1 MLEEEISLWRK
12 NFGVALDVWSNKM
25 SPEFSINKIF
35 SSWVTIFL
43 PVPNPSCHQLGHANK
58 IIRSSYPPCRQLR
71 SVGSSKTRFP
81 KSSHRLHPTKE
92 LFDPFSYPL
101 AYTVAPMT
109 SRSCIDGRAA
119 FALGVGHYMSENL
132 SPAQKIHKVVGVVTF
147 IASQRFYPQPFS
159 SLALKHALSHFPL
172 TAPGGLTD
180 QKIDQQAIAVLHQG
194 MRPVTKL
201 RFFSRPLTHQT
212 TVGIGRR
219 LMGFVASFLA
229 VKIHPAVARISP
241 ILISRPIFSL
251 GSKILKARPG
261 LDQSP
266 IHRKMIVTHQPRSS
280 GLPNHR
286 LKEQPPHLVLHQ
298 SLAVLAEHRR
308 IKTFFHQLHVQKP
321 AKQQIVV
328 QLLAKL
334 PLASHRVKR
343 DQQQRLQDLLGSH
356 RGPSHCGIHSI
367 KNPRQFQKL
376 LIRHCLDFSERM
388 IGQNTPFYRDQ
399 SQHAC
404 LFVLRSP
411 HSRLQRYNL
420 RHLNMRHDLQSRK
433 ILKRGVFQ
441 HPARA
446 W

>member
-25 SPEFSINKIF
+25 SLEFSINKIF

-71 SVGSSKTRFP
+71 SVGSSKTGFP
-81 KSSHRLHPTKE
+81 KSSHRLHPTKD

-119 FALGVGHYMSENL
+119 FALGVGRYMRENL
-132 SPAQKIHKVVGVVTF
+132 SPAQKIDKVVGVVTF

-159 SLALKHALSHFPL
+159 SLALKHALGRFPL
-172 TAPGGLTD
+172 TAPGGLAD
-180 QKIDQQAIAVLHQG
+180 QKIDQQAISVLHQG

-201 RFFSRPLTHQT
+201 RLFSRPLTHQT

-229 VKIHPAVARISP
+229 VKIHPAVSRISP
-241 ILISRPIFSL
+241 ILGSRPIFSL
-251 GSKILKARPG
+251 GSKAPAACPG

-266 IHRKMIVTHQPRSS
+266 IHRKMIVAHQPGSS

-286 LKEQPPHLVLHQ
+286 LEKQTPHLVLHQ
-298 SLAVLAEHRR
+298 PLAVLAENRG
-308 IKTFFHQLHVQKP
+308 IEAFFDQLYVQKP
-321 AKQQIVV
+321 TKQQIVV

-343 DQQQRLQDLLGSH
+343 DQQQRLQNLLGCH

-376 LIRHCLDFSERM
+376 LIRHCLDFSKRM
-388 IGQNTPFYRDQ
+388 IGGNTPLYRDQ
-399 SQHAC
+399 SQHAY
-404 LFVLRSP
+404 LPVLRSP
-411 HSRLQRYNL
+411 HSGIQRYNL

-433 ILKRGVFQ
+433 NFKTRSFS
-441 HPARA
+441 ASC
-446 W
+446 

>member
-1 MLEEEISLWRK
+1 MLEEEISLRGK

-25 SPEFSINKIF
+25 SPEFSINTIF
-35 SSWVTIFL
+35 SSCVTIFL
-43 PVPNPSCHQLGHANK
+43 PVPNPLCHQLGHANK

-81 KSSHRLHPTKE
+81 KSSHRLHPTKD

-119 FALGVGHYMSENL
+119 FALGVGRYMRENL
-132 SPAQKIHKVVGVVTF
+132 SPAQKIDKVVGVVTF

-180 QKIDQQAIAVLHQG
+180 QKINQQAVAVLHQG

-201 RFFSRPLTHQT
+201 RLFSRPLTHQT
-212 TVGIGRR
+212 TVGIGGG
-219 LMGFVASFLA
+219 LMGLVFALLA

-251 GSKILKARPG
+251 GSKTLKARPG

-266 IHRKMIVTHQPRSS
+266 IHRKMIVTHQSSSS

-286 LKEQPPHLVLHQ
+286 LKEQ
-298 SLAVLAEHRR
+298 
-308 IKTFFHQLHVQKP
+308 
-321 AKQQIVV
+321 
-328 QLLAKL
+328 
-334 PLASHRVKR
+334 
-343 DQQQRLQDLLGSH
+343 
-356 RGPSHCGIHSI
+356 
-367 KNPRQFQKL
+367 
-376 LIRHCLDFSERM
+376 
-388 IGQNTPFYRDQ
+388 
-399 SQHAC
+399 
-404 LFVLRSP
+404 
-411 HSRLQRYNL
+411 
-420 RHLNMRHDLQSRK
+420 
-433 ILKRGVFQ
+433 
-441 HPARA
+441 
-446 W
+446 